1 MQEVWL
7 DPGAPNIWTCLGGL
21 LPAHLFLPHP
31 DAYRWGPSE
40 RGGGPGLTHRDKPTE
55 TTREEPCGV
64 EMG

>member
-1 MQEVWL
+1 MVGPWGSQHL
-7 DPGAPNIWTCLGGL
+7 DLPLGL
-21 LPAHLFLPHP
+21 LPTHLFLPHP

-40 RGGGPGLTHRDKPTE
+40 SGGGPGLTHRDKPTE